1 MTRTFAAG
9 GLAAAALAGLCAVA
23 ATALTTLSGPSG
35 APEAPWTTGTPGIR
49 LAVAGAPL
57 PLDPAPGVPT
67 ADQLTVVLNGLAD
80 PGVPFA
86 NKGYLVEGG
95 IGRIEARAADGLMRK
110 AVANGQVP
118 LNFSIADIAP
128 AGPGAATANVT
139 ATGPGLPPTTQNVLF
154 VDQAGWKLSRS
165 SATAV
170 LGMFNS

>member
-1 MTRTFAAG
+1 MTRTFAPG

-23 ATALTTLSGPSG
+23 ATALTTLSGAFAAPG
-35 APEAPWTTGTPGIR
+35 APGSPGAVR
-49 LAVAGAPL
+49 LAVLGAPL

-67 ADQLTVVLNGLAD
+67 ADQLTVVLNGLAN

-118 LNFSIADIAP
+118 LSVTIADNVP

-139 ATGPGLPPTTQNVLF
+139 ASGPGLPPTTQNVMF

>member
-23 ATALTTLSGPSG
+23 ATALTTLYGPSG
-35 APEAPWTTGTPGIR
+35 APGTPGTPGIR
-49 LAVAGAPL
+49 LAVVGAPL

-118 LNFSIADIAP
+118 LSFTIADIVP

-139 ATGPGLPPTTQNVLF
+139 ASGPGLPPTTQNVMF

>member
-23 ATALTTLSGPSG
+23 ATALTTLYGPSG

>member
-23 ATALTTLSGPSG
+23 ATALTTLYGPSG
-35 APEAPWTTGTPGIR
+35 APGTPGTPGIR
-49 LAVAGAPL
+49 LAVVGAPL

-118 LNFSIADIAP
+118 LSFSIADIAP

-139 ATGPGLPPTTQNVLF
+139 ASGPGLPPTTQNVLF

>member
-139 ATGPGLPPTTQNVLF
+139 ASGPGLPPTTQNVLF

>member
-1 MTRTFAAG
+1 MRSK
-9 GLAAAALAGLCAVA
+9 LAAAGVAVAAIAGGCAVA
-23 ATALTTLSGPSG
+23 VTALTTPSSAPSG
-35 APEAPWTTGTPGIR
+35 AFAATADVR

-57 PLDPAPGVPT
+57 PLDPAADVPT
-67 ADQLTVVLNGLAD
+67 ADQLSIVLNGLAD

-86 NKGYLVEGG
+86 SKGYLVEGG

-118 LNFSIADIAP
+118 LSFTIADIVP

-139 ATGPGLPPTTQNVLF
+139 ASGPGMPPTTQNVLF

-165 SATAV
+165 SATTV